1 MKITTIVPA
10 FKHQYLPEL
19 LGSLLH
25 QTVRPH
31 KVLLSD
37 DSPDGAFTRL
47 LACEPLAG
55 LASAL
60 NVTVVPGPRTGAFA
74 NWHHALHSYG
84 GDTELFHLLCDDDIV
99 YPSFYERHLHAHAQG
114 RFGVT
119 VSRRWTALEGG
130 QPVRDLPV
138 PAAVAEHPSHLLAL
152 SPGVLFQHTC
162 GRGANWLGEVS
173 NAVFRAERARH
184 IMRPEVDGVGY
195 LGLED
200 IGAFLCTSLDE
211 PVGYINDHLGYF
223 RTSAHQASQQH
234 FGRPLKLAHG
244 AYIGLSIIGHRA
256 GHLSTAQLRYAVL
269 AVGSSV
275 LQHYAEQ
282 DDLQPLVA
290 ALRGWMGGTAD
301 GEDSFLQA
309 WHAYAGQPWVQ
320 AEARASGGAASSGTA
335 LALAATGRLNSVT
348 ADALACP

>member
-10 FKHQYLPEL
+10 YKHQYLPEL

-31 KVLLSD
+31 RVLFSD

-47 LACEPLAG
+47 LASEPLAG

-60 NVTVVPGPRTGAFA
+60 NVSVVPGPRGGAFA
-74 NWHHALHSYG
+74 NWHHALQTYG
-84 GDTELFHLLCDDDIV
+84 GDTELFHMLCDDDIV
-99 YPSFYERHLHAHAQG
+99 YPGFYERHLHAHAQG

-138 PAAVAEHPSHLLAL
+138 PPAVADHPSHLLAL
-152 SPGVLFQHTC
+152 SPGVLFPHTC
-162 GRGANWLGEVS
+162 GRGTNWLGEVS
-173 NAVFRAERARH
+173 NAVFRAERTRH

-211 PVGYINDHLGYF
+211 PVGYINSHLGYF

-256 GHLSTAQLRYAVL
+256 GHLSADQLRYAVL

-275 LQHYAEQ
+275 LKHYAEQ
-282 DDLQPLVA
+282 DDLQPLLA
-290 ALRGWMGGTAD
+290 ALRGWIGGAPD
-301 GEDSFLQA
+301 GEATYLEA
-309 WHAYAGQPWVQ
+309 WHAYAGQPWLL
-320 AEARASGGAASSGTA
+320 AEARARCAAATPDPAES
-335 LALAATGRLNSVT
+335 LAA
-348 ADALACP
+348 